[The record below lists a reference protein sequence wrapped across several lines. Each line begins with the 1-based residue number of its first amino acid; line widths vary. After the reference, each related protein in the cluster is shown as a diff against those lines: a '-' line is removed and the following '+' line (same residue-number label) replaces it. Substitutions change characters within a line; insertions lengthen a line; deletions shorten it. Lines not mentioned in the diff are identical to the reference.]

1 MRKVCHIH
9 LYAAIC
15 CAVILSIIYAIFGL
29 YPFGEKTLA
38 WCDMS
43 QQVIPLLME
52 LKDVLSG
59 HSGWFLNLQ
68 NAGGMSFWGV
78 FFFFLSSPFHL
89 SVLLSLA
96 AAAASVF
103 FKREAPNLLPPAHL
117 ALCMSYGLCGYGLL
131 YYQNL
136 VWLDMLYLFPLV
148 MLGFVRLI
156 EEGRAGLLTVCLTL
170 SIIFNYYLSYMLFL
184 GMIICGAVF
193 IFGYAQKERRGELAG
208 KLGLSAVIALLLTAA
223 IWLPSLFQCL
233 TSARTDGGVVQS
245 LRSGRLLTDLRTTA
259 PVLLCTIG
267 AALVPFFRRFFI

>member
-9 LYAAIC
+9 LCAAIC
-15 CAVILSIIYAIFGL
+15 CAVVLSIIYAVFGL

-59 HSGWFLNLQ
+59 NSGWFLNLQ

-89 SVLLSLA
+89 SVLFVEKADIYLLVNILVLIKLSLA

-148 MLGFVRLI
+148 MLGFIRLI

-170 SIIFNYYLSYMLFL
+170 SVIFNYYLSYMLFL
-184 GMIICGAVF
+184 GMIICGTVF
-193 IFGYAQKERRGELAG
+193 IFGYVQKERRGELAG

-233 TSARTDGGVVQS
+233 TSARTGG
-245 LRSGRLLTDLRTTA
+245 
-259 PVLLCTIG
+259 
-267 AALVPFFRRFFI
+267 